1 MSQKTHQLVI
11 KPCSVPWESMEESES
26 GRFCKLCV
34 KHVVDF
40 TGFKDDGVKE
50 YLAKNSNQRICGR
63 ITKSQLD
70 RIEISFDLVQF
81 EQRFNFKYAFLFA
94 FFVVFAPSLYSVNVV
109 FGQEEQDSLVL
120 EIPVIA
126 DSTQY
131 SDSSSFAQADSVDI
145 PLDSSLKIETTL
157 QAKPAKTFPS
167 SFLGIIAI
175 SGSITTR
182 VISCQEEKERKL
194 QVATL
199 LKNPYRKK
207 TVQALENVEQKKP
220 TNNRRKPKKPNP
232 LQESAVILP
241 NEDRVSKKKK

>member
-11 KPCSVPWESMEESES
+11 KPCSVPWESMDESES

-40 TGFKDDGVKE
+40 TGFTDDGVKE
-50 YLAKNSNQRICGR
+50 YLAKNSSQQICGR

-70 RIEISFDLVQF
+70 RIEISFDLAQF

-109 FGQEEQDSLVL
+109 FGQEEQDSVVI

-131 SDSSSFAQADSVDI
+131 SDSSSFAQKDSVDI
-145 PLDSSLKIETTL
+145 PLDSLLKIETTL
-157 QAKPAKTFPS
+157 QAKLTKIVPVS
-167 SFLGIIAI
+167 LLGDIAVYGNII
-175 SGSITTR
+175 SR
-182 VISCQEEKERKL
+182 EISCQEEKERKL

-199 LKNPYRKK
+199 LKNPYIKK
-207 TVQALENVEQKKP
+207 PVQALENVEQKKP
-220 TNNRRKPKKPNP
+220 TKNRRKPKKTKSVARKLSNFT
-232 LQESAVILP
+232 
-241 NEDRVSKKKK
+241 N